1 MWGSNGPNIQ
11 NAYDALVQKICP
23 CVIVVHSQGGNFGFN
38 MVRNAPDKVKA
49 LVALEPSGSPDPT
62 KVDLT
67 PVKNVPTLVVWGDFM
82 EGYERWMEIRT
93 NVAKYEEALRKAGAV
108 VEHVDLPTTGI
119 KGNSHMMMMDRNSD
133 QVAGV
138 VQKWFEKQG
147 LMK

>member
-1 MWGSNGPNIQ
+1 
-11 NAYDALVQKICP
+11 
-23 CVIVVHSQGGNFGFN
+23 

-49 LVALEPSGSPDPT
+49 LVALEPSGSPDPM
-62 KVDLT
+62 KVDLK
-67 PVKNVPTLVVWGDFM
+67 PVKNVPTLVVWG
-82 EGYERWMEIRT
+82 YED
-93 NVAKYEEALRKAGAV
+93 ALRKAGAV
-108 VEHVDLPTTGI
+108 VDHVDLPSTGI

>member
-1 MWGSNGPNIQ
+1 M
-11 NAYDALVQKICP
+11 
-23 CVIVVHSQGGNFGFN
+23 
-38 MVRNAPDKVKA
+38 
-49 LVALEPSGSPDPT
+49 
-62 KVDLT
+62 
-67 PVKNVPTLVVWGDFM
+67 KNVPTLVVWGDFM

-93 NVAKYEEALRKAGAV
+93 NIAKYEDGLRKAGAV
-108 VEHVDLPTTGI
+108 VDHVDLPATGI